1 MPFLICSECNG
12 YYELEEGES
21 ADDFDNC
28 HCGGRLDFNS
38 QLTSEEINNSDY
50 NKEPQFICPHC
61 FEKSCSGIFCS
72 KCGSDLISI
81 GNSQAADSISQKYN
95 QKKSEI
101 DSQYLKPAVK
111 KEYKRRSYA
120 VREVQH
126 SEEVHMEAEQNQK
139 VPLSQKISL
148 FGILVGAVSA
158 GVVFLL
164 TFVIFGLGLDL
175 FGYLLFII
183 PGALSAFLS
192 QKIKYSYGL
201 INAIFS
207 GILAVL
213 ILFLGCFLIQ
223 SYLSAMFAV
232 LVIVSSP
239 IIIFLMVIG
248 GLAGIYLR
256 IKSEINKQD
265 IELF

>member
-21 ADDFDNC
+21 ADDFENC
-28 HCGGRLDFNS
+28 HCGGKLNFNS
-38 QLTSEEINNSDY
+38 QLILEEINNSDF
-50 NKEPQFICPHC
+50 NEEPQFICPHC
-61 FEKSCSGIFCS
+61 FEKSFSGIFCS

-81 GNSQAADSISQKYN
+81 GNSQIAESISQKYN
-95 QKKSEI
+95 QKKAEI
-101 DSQYLKPAVK
+101 DSKYLKPKVK
-111 KEYKRRSYA
+111 KEYKRKSYA
-120 VREVQH
+120 EREIQD
-126 SEEVHMEAEQNQK
+126 SAESNIDTESNEK
-139 VPLSQKISL
+139 IPLSQKISL
-148 FGILVGAVSA
+148 FSILVGAVSA
-158 GVVFLL
+158 GIVFLL
-164 TFVIFGLGLDL
+164 TFVIFGLGLDIL
-175 FGYLLFII
+175 GYLLFII
-183 PGALSAFLS
+183 PGALAAFLS
-192 QKIKYSYGL
+192 QKIKYSYGV
-201 INAIFS
+201 INATFS

-213 ILFLGCFLIQ
+213 ILFVGCFLIH

-248 GLAGIYLR
+248 GMAGIYLR